1 MRLLEFEPLA
11 CGGSNA
17 CQYDLGPGW
26 KRCQA
31 AQVSG
36 DHCSIRDPPDLGTV
50 FAKCAAASARCC
62 VSHELLQTTI
72 FKP

>member
-50 FAKCAAASARCC
+50 FAKCARSVRALLRFPRAAADDN
-62 VSHELLQTTI
+62 L
-72 FKP
+72 